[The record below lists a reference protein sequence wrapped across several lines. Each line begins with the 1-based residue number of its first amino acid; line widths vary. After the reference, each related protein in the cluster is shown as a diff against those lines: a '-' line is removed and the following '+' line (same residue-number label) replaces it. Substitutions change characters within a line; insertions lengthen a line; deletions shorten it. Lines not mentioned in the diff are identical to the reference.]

1 MVHAWLRV
9 ISPYSL
15 LQDVSQVTGCSCL
28 PQLPQN
34 TLLPSGAGRQPP
46 PAPQTGL
53 FVSTIAF
60 IRCCLHR
67 ERKPRS
73 KKRSLVK
80 RRSTSVIV
88 RGVQIE
94 ATMRLHVAAITERTD
109 VGKDLEK
116 LGPSCMAGGNAKWPS
131 CLGKQPGTSSTLGP
145 RVSTGPHN
153 STPKAP
159 AREKGKYLS
168 PPKPCERYMGN

>member
-1 MVHAWLRV
+1 MLFR
-9 ISPYSL
+9 
-15 LQDVSQVTGCSCL
+15 
-28 PQLPQN
+28 
-34 TLLPSGAGRQPP
+34 SGSPP
-46 PAPQTGL
+46 PTPQTGL

-60 IRCCLHR
+60 LQCCLHR

-88 RGVQIE
+88 WGVQIE
-94 ATMRLHVAAITERTD
+94 ATMRLHVAAVTERTD

-145 RVSTGPHN
+145 RFPRDPTIPPPRHLPERKENICPPQNPV
-153 STPKAP
+153 
-159 AREKGKYLS
+159 KGTWEIDDFCHFLV
-168 PPKPCERYMGN
+168 